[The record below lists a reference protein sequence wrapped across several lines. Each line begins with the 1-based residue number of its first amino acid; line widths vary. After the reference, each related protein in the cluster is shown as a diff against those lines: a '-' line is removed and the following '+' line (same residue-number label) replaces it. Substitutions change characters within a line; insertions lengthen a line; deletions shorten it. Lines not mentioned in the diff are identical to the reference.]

1 MKNLFLAFL
10 LIVSCKLQAQI
21 LFAGNHVFEAYLGI
35 PNTARFSGGL
45 NFMTG
50 EINDGEITK
59 FRGLAPSGI
68 RYTYMISE
76 DISFGFDMIY
86 NYSNVSR
93 ATTDTLYNGITG
105 QWEYQQTSTQDIT
118 KRLRF
123 HARLNFH
130 LLTSSPQ
137 SDSYIGIGA
146 GTNNRWITSI
156 KDGEVKTFKGSD
168 ASILPIS
175 MRICYGYRYYFGYNW
190 GITGEV
196 GLGGPLVS
204 FGVSYKM

>member
-1 MKNLFLAFL
+1 MKNLFLSFL

-21 LFAGNHVFEAYLGI
+21 LFAGNQVFEAYLGI

-93 ATTDTLYNGITG
+93 VTTDTLYNGITG

-130 LLTSSPQ
+130 LLTGSPQ
-137 SDSYIGIGA
+137 SDSYIGICA

-156 KDGEVKTFKGSD
+156 KDGEVKNLKGSD

>member
-1 MKNLFLAFL
+1 
-10 LIVSCKLQAQI
+10 
-21 LFAGNHVFEAYLGI
+21 
-35 PNTARFSGGL
+35 
-45 NFMTG
+45 
-50 EINDGEITK
+50 
-59 FRGLAPSGI
+59 
-68 RYTYMISE
+68 MISE

-130 LLTSSPQ
+130 LLTGSPQ

>member
-1 MKNLFLAFL
+1 MKNLFLSFL

-21 LFAGNHVFEAYLGI
+21 LFAGNQVFEAYLGI

-93 ATTDTLYNGITG
+93 VTTDTLYNGITG

-130 LLTSSPQ
+130 LLTGSPQ

-156 KDGEVKTFKGSD
+156 KDGEVKNLKGSD